1 MRRAAIRF
9 KGDERILGESVFVE
23 RVLKDAKDRLERHY
37 ALAAQGYDF
46 NRVVARVAEVL
57 DIDYH
62 AVLLRDKQPQTV
74 RARSLLCFWANR
86 ELGMSTVEISR
97 RLQIS
102 QSAVSR
108 AARRGEQIAAQ
119 FGFSL

>member
-1 MRRAAIRF
+1 MAAR
-9 KGDERILGESVFVE
+9 
-23 RVLKDAKDRLERHY
+23 
-37 ALAAQGYDF
+37 GYDF
-46 NRVVARVAEVL
+46 DSVVAQVAKVL
-57 DIDYH
+57 DIGYR
-62 AVLLRDKQPQTV
+62 AVLGRDKQPQTV

-108 AARRGEQIAAQ
+108 AAARGEKIAVQ
-119 FGFSL
+119 FGFYLMKDNTLKNKRIKT